1 LINFAALRNEI
12 KQPLKP
18 MEMRKLQVATKESG
32 NYCSLEPSMPGYS
45 CLCSCILDGITF
57 YIYEKK

>member
-18 MEMRKLQVATKESG
+18 MEMRKLQVATKEKG
-32 NYCSLEPSMPGYS
+32 NYCSLESSMPGY
-45 CLCSCILDGITF
+45 
-57 YIYEKK
+57 